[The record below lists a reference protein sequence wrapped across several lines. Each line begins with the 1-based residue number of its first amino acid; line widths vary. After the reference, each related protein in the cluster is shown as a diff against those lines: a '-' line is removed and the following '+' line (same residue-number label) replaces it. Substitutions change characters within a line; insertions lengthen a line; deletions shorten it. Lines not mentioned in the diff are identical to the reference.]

1 MVKSKK
7 TMLALAILVIAL
19 VFTMSACGGG
29 GGNAGGGT
37 GGGSAAANGGGSA
50 PAGGGGSGGAGAD
63 KALNVLCFQGYTEPD
78 WVTPF
83 EQATGI
89 KVNATYAGTVE
100 EMFTKAA
107 AGGVQYDVVSID
119 CGSVQRYYDAG
130 LLDPID
136 QSKIPNYD
144 KLSQFF
150 KDQTYKVIDGKLYAI
165 PMCWAANCV
174 VYNKDAMGDLPNT
187 WSVLWDPKYKGQ
199 VSITDESNNNVV
211 MAAISLGFPDPYNLT
226 DDQFAKAKDR
236 LIEIAKNCRTFSN
249 GFDNEIQLLSTG
261 ETNASISGYDSG
273 LIIKLRDD
281 YKMKVGRQMPT
292 EGIYVWIDG
301 WVMLKNAAHP
311 DAAHAWMDFM
321 LSDQAQSA
329 LAKMMNFGAVTPAAK
344 DALDPDVV
352 AMTSYDNIDN
362 IKVPVFVMKTS
373 EDYSKRDEL
382 WNEVKAS
389 L

>member
-7 TMLALAILVIAL
+7 TMLVLAILIIVL
-19 VFTMSACGGG
+19 VFTMGACGGG
-29 GGNAGGGT
+29 GGNAGGS
-37 GGGSAAANGGGSA
+37 GGSAAANGGGSA
-50 PAGGGGSGGAGAD
+50 PAGGGSGTAGAD
-63 KALNVLCFQGYTEPD
+63 KALNVLCFQGYTEPG

-89 KVNATYAGTVE
+89 KVNATYAGTVD

-107 AGGVQYDVVSID
+107 AGGEQYDVVSTD

-136 QSKIPNYD
+136 QGKIPNYE
-144 KLSQFF
+144 KLSKFF
-150 KDQTYKVIDGKLYAI
+150 KDQTYKVIDGKLYHI
-165 PMCWAANCV
+165 PMCWGSNNV
-174 VYNKDAMGDLPNT
+174 VYNKDAVGVLPDS
-187 WSVLWDPKYKGQ
+187 WSVLWDPKFKGQ
-199 VSITDESNNNVV
+199 VSVTDESNNNVIT
-211 MAAISLGFPDPYNLT
+211 AAISLGITDPFNLT
-226 DDQFAKAKDR
+226 DDQYAKVKDR
-236 LIEIAKNCRTFSN
+236 LTEIAKNCRTFSN
-249 GFDNEIQLLSTG
+249 GFDNEFQLLSTG

-273 LIIKLRDD
+273 LIMKLRDEA
-281 YKMKVGRQMPT
+281 KMSVGRVTPT
-292 EGIYVWIDG
+292 EGIYIWIDG

-321 LSDQAQSA
+321 LSDEAQPA
-329 LAKMMNFGAVTPAAK
+329 LAKMMNFGAVTPSAK

-352 AMTSYDNIDN
+352 KMTSYDNIDN
-362 IKVPVFVMKTS
+362 IKVPIFVVKNPES
-373 EDYSKRDEL
+373 FDKRNEL